1 MSNSITARQGD
12 VLVIPTPW
20 PNGLKPAAS
29 TTGERIVLAYG
40 EATGHHHSFPSRLA
54 VLGELNG
61 RRFVAV
67 TPSGGEADG
76 ERMRALNFNAAIAD
90 LWTPETVAARDVGE
104 IKADTAEI
112 VAHAEACGFAALQHL
127 GSDGVQA
134 DHLPIVFPPG
144 FTGEVKVPREYV
156 RGELPRGVED

>member
-1 MSNSITARQGD
+1 MIEFTARQGD
-12 VLVIPTPW
+12 VLIIPTPW
-20 PNGLKPAAS
+20 PDGLKPAVS
-29 TTGERIVLAYG
+29 TPGERIVLAYG
-40 EATGHHHSFPSRLA
+40 DATGHHHSFPARLA

-67 TPSGGEADG
+67 VPNGG

-90 LWTPETVAARDVGE
+90 LWTPEMVAARDVAE
-104 IKADTAEI
+104 IKVDTAAI
-112 VAHAEACGFAALQHL
+112 VATAEANGFAALQHL